1 MHHTN
6 GVCEYDFTEFEMEC
20 SVLERSQTDALGGN
34 CDNDVGECASSPCA
48 NGATC
53 TDSAVESEVSF
64 HSVSRAAAAFPA
76 AQRRAVESR
85 WHIVNER
92 VAGI

>member
-1 MHHTN
+1 MAPLHLLATLLVAAHLAPRAAL
-6 GVCEYDFTEFEMEC
+6 GQEC
-20 SVLERSQTDALGGN
+20 SEEGC
-34 CDNDVGECASSPCA
+34 CDSSPCA